1 MLLALLMLV
10 GIPAERL
17 PDYTDYVVDRAN
29 VIEPG
34 VRQQIVDLASRL
46 DHAGI
51 AQLAVLTVTPEVVG
65 DYSIEDFAAETF
77 RKWGLGHGKKKA
89 DGVLIV
95 IEPGPPGQRHTKVEI
110 GYGLEGVLPDGKVG
124 ALYDR
129 YARPHILGNEYGNA
143 SLKLSQAIA
152 GVLDADA
159 TGGGDAPATRDSL
172 RGGKGIGQSGYPA
185 PQGLGGLAITVLC
198 MIALAAVLASS
209 SARRRFPGRRTQL
222 AAAGLTGASVV
233 SLLVTGGG
241 VGWLVF
247 VGGLILNA
255 VIWASIRSHKCPK
268 DGSWLLI
275 DEDLITRPTYWSQ
288 GLARVTQAC
297 TNPRCGYRRSYEKVL
312 PRKQVAVVT
321 GGGGWGRGGGGWGSG
336 GGGSGFSGGGGGD
349 SGGGGVSRSD

>member
-10 GIPAERL
+10 GIPADRL
-17 PDYTDYVVDRAN
+17 PDFTDYVVDRAK
-29 VIEPG
+29 VVDPG
-34 VRQQIVDLASRL
+34 VRQQLLDLASRL

-51 AQLAVLTVTPEVVG
+51 AQLAVLTVTPEIVG
-65 DYSIEDFAAETF
+65 DDSIEDFAAETF

-95 IEPGPPGQRHTKVEI
+95 IEPGPPGQRHTKVEV

-129 YARPHILGNEYGNA
+129 YARPHILRNEYGNA
-143 SLKLSQAIA
+143 ALKLSQAIA

-159 TGGGDAPATRDSL
+159 AAGGDAAAKKDTL
-172 RGGKGIGQSGYPA
+172 RGGT
-185 PQGLGGLAITVLC
+185 GLGQPSYRGPENVGGVVVTALC
-198 MIALAAVLASS
+198 MIAIATILGSS
-209 SARRRFPGRRTQL
+209 GARRRFPGGRSQL
-222 AAAGLTGASVV
+222 AAAGLTGASVA
-233 SLLVTGGG
+233 SLFVAGSG
-241 VGWLVF
+241 VGWLVLA
-247 VGGLILNA
+247 GGLILNA

-275 DEDLITRPTYWSQ
+275 DEELIARPTYWSQ

-297 TNPRCGYRRSYEKVL
+297 TNPRCGYRRSYDKVL
-312 PRKQVAVVT
+312 PRKQVTVVT

-336 GGGSGFSGGGGGD
+336 GGGGFSGGGGGD
-349 SGGGGVSRSD
+349 SGGGGISRSD

>member
-129 YARPHILGNEYGNA
+129 YARPHILRNEYGNA
-143 SLKLSQAIA
+143 SLKLSQASRFA
-152 GVLDADA
+152 RAS
-159 TGGGDAPATRDSL
+159 GDTR
-172 RGGKGIGQSGYPA
+172 R
-185 PQGLGGLAITVLC
+185 
-198 MIALAAVLASS
+198 ASQS
-209 SARRRFPGRRTQL
+209 SAHSAPSMIHPMYF
-222 AAAGLTGASVV
+222 AF
-233 SLLVTGGG
+233 
-241 VGWLVF
+241 GW
-247 VGGLILNA
+247 
-255 VIWASIRSHKCPK
+255 SKES
-268 DGSWLLI
+268 
-275 DEDLITRPTYWSQ
+275 
-288 GLARVTQAC
+288 
-297 TNPRCGYRRSYEKVL
+297 
-312 PRKQVAVVT
+312 
-321 GGGGWGRGGGGWGSG
+321 
-336 GGGSGFSGGGGGD
+336 
-349 SGGGGVSRSD
+349 